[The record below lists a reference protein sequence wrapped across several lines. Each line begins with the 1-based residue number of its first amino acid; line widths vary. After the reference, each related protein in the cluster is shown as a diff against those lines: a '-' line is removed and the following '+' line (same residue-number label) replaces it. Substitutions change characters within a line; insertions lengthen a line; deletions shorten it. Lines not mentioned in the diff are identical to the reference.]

1 MLSFSPSYEV
11 ENLHM
16 SREMPVLQE
25 VAEVED
31 RLNYFGVT
39 IEELRDVV
47 RVAVSARHEALP
59 VHPLGAA
66 GQLAYIHGTGAL
78 RTLFM
83 SKGWEKK
90 STDNI
95 EAVFNSDLGVK
106 IIYQNADRAGDP
118 VFAPLSASPK
128 GPGSA
133 KVVENGQGELFE
145 TIKKAEQ
152 IEQTAA
158 VYYLFVE
165 GHSGNV
171 RAELSRPI
179 SIEAEQFHGF
189 HERIMIVQSGEWQGI
204 DLTPDESPLPDFEI
218 EISRKL

>member
-1 MLSFSPSYEV
+1 
-11 ENLHM
+11 
-16 SREMPVLQE
+16 MPVLKE
-25 VAEVED
+25 AAEVED
-31 RLNYFGVT
+31 RLSYFGVT
-39 IEELRDVV
+39 VEELRDVV

-59 VHPLGAA
+59 IHPLGAA

-83 SKGWEKK
+83 SKGWEKR

-95 EAVFNSDLGVK
+95 EAVFHPDLGVK

-118 VFAPLSASPK
+118 IFAPLSASPK

-145 TIKKAEQ
+145 AVEEAEQ
-152 IEQTAA
+152 VEVSAA

-165 GHSGNV
+165 GHGGNV

-179 SIEAEQFHGF
+179 AIEAEQFHGF
-189 HERIMIVQSGEWQGI
+189 HERVMIVQSGEWQGI
-204 DLTPDESPLPDFEI
+204 DLTPDEKPLPDIEI
-218 EISRKL
+218 EISRKV